1 MRNLILLFS
10 LFLLTG
16 IWTSCSD
23 NDDDD
28 MLDVSFAKTAYFLPA
43 NEPVKIEVTANS
55 AVAENTVVKFGITG
69 SAVKDEDYTLS
80 AEEFVIPAGESSAS

>member
-28 MLDVSFAKTAYFLPA
+28 MLDVSFAKTAYFCQRM
-43 NEPVKIEVTANS
+43 NR
-55 AVAENTVVKFGITG
+55 
-69 SAVKDEDYTLS
+69 
-80 AEEFVIPAGESSAS
+80 